1 MEILMMPLFERLLY
15 AVGGANEGKPS
26 NINVESGCDKEGEE
40 GRDVDFIIA
49 QN

>member
-1 MEILMMPLFERLLY
+1 METQSDSCQTGWET
-15 AVGGANEGKPS
+15 
-26 NINVESGCDKEGEE
+26 CDKEGEE